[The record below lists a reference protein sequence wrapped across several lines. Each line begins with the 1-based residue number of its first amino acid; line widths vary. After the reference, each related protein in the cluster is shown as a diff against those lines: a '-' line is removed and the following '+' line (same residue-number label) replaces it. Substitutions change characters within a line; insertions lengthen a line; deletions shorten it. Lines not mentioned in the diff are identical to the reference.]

1 MTAYCKIGGLFI
13 YLLFFLVQHGRGE
26 ECTQIKKHGQYSCE
40 GRNLTYIPTSLPSS
54 VKILDFSFNFLPTLK
69 RSVFPQ
75 LYNLQHLDLTR

>member
-1 MTAYCKIGGLFI
+1 VALELHFSPLCA
-13 YLLFFLVQHGRGE
+13 FFLARCVNYLQ
-26 ECTQIKKHGQYSCE
+26 QQVIKKHGQYSCE

-54 VKILDFSFNFLPTLK
+54 VKILDFSLNFLPTLK